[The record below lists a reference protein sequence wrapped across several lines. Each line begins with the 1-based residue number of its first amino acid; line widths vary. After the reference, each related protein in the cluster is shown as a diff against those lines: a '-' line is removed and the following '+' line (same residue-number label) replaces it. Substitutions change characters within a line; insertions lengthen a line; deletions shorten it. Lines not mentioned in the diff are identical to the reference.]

1 MILRQ
6 NWPTASL
13 LATVGSLALIA
24 VSCGDGGGSPVTPTP
39 PVAATPPP
47 SIEPPS
53 SGGSG
58 ASACQLGEG
67 NHYAPCEKGVSEL
80 WEYVEAAMNTLVQE
94 QPHLFNL
101 DVQAGDGTNTS
112 ATDNV
117 TINVTDV
124 NDVTPTLFYVT
135 LIKPRIL

>member
-1 MILRQ
+1 MIIRR
-6 NWPTASL
+6 NCPMASL
-13 LATVGSLALIA
+13 LATVGAFALIS

-47 SIEPPS
+47 STEPPS

-67 NHYAPCEKGVSEL
+67 NPYAPCEKRLSEL

-101 DVQAGDGTNTS
+101 DVEITNS
-112 ATDNV
+112 
-117 TINVTDV
+117 
-124 NDVTPTLFYVT
+124 P
-135 LIKPRIL
+135 